1 MQPLS
6 APELLNL
13 WEKGQERSSVERAL
27 LLLEAFHPETG
38 LDTLASLSIGQ
49 RDGRL
54 LTLRERIFGSTVV
67 SLTSCPQCGECLEQT
82 FAIEDVRVPTATEC
96 PPSLSV
102 EADGYVVQFR
112 LPNSQD
118 LATIVH
124 SADGRE
130 ARRRLAEQCI
140 LAVSYVGEQDA
151 IGPLPEPAI
160 QAIAER
166 MAQADP
172 QGDIQLALSCPSCSR
187 QWEESFDILS
197 FLWSEL
203 TAWSTRMLD
212 QVHRLASAYGW
223 RETDILEMSPW
234 RREFYLSMV

>member
-13 WEKGQERSSVERAL
+13 WENGQGRSSVERAL
-27 LLLEAFHPETG
+27 LLLEASDPETG
-38 LDTLASLSIGQ
+38 MDALASLSIGQ

-54 LTLRERIFGSTVV
+54 LTLREWIFGPTVV

-82 FAIEDVRVPTATEC
+82 FAIEDVRVPKAMEC
-96 PPSLSV
+96 SSSLSV

-118 LATIVH
+118 LAAIIRT
-124 SADGRE
+124 ADVRE
-130 ARRRLAEQCI
+130 ARQRLAEQCI
-140 LAVSYVGEQDA
+140 LAVSHVSEQDP
-151 IGPLPEPAI
+151 IGPIPESAI
-160 QAIAER
+160 QAVAER
-166 MAQADP
+166 MAQVDP

-223 RETDILEMSPW
+223 READILEMSPS